1 MKIMHAFPVT
11 SPVYELRQFR
21 KSSQKT
27 VAPLAPGTLVRFSSD
42 RIDGLRGGDNKSLYS
57 TYFVIEKLV
66 DGAWVP
72 CSKRLGQ
79 GDLAKRICIVLE
91 GDADDPTLF
100 DQFPSWEKP
109 LLVLIPHETR

>member
-1 MKIMHAFPVT
+1 VT

-27 VAPLAPGTLVRFSSD
+27 IEPLATGTLVRFSSN
-42 RIDGLRGGDNKSLYS
+42 RINNLRGGDNRSLYS
-57 TYFVIEKLV
+57 TYFVIEKLAAE
-66 DGAWVP
+66 AWVP
-72 CSKRLGQ
+72 CSKPIGQ

-91 GDADDPTLF
+91 GDADNPTLF

-109 LLVLIPHETR
+109 LLVLVPHEPQ